1 VSARARVAPHEVV
14 ALRAISGAL
23 STTVD
28 EGATYSGPSPTLGV
42 GRTGH
47 RELYVRGIQLAA
59 SLPDV
64 AKVKSW
70 DTLFALWQQHQIAAP
85 YPPTTIGLRL
95 YHIGRLAKAFPAGPQ
110 TVTLELL
117 KEWLASFDWAPQTRR
132 SMNSSLRAFW
142 DWLIETGRATDSPP
156 HRLPR
161 VRVPRPKP
169 RPAPE
174 ADFRFA
180 LSISDRRTRLAIMLA
195 GYCGLR
201 RGEIARARRE
211 DMEPDLVGHA
221 LRVIGKGGH
230 VRLVPLPDPIVVE
243 IRKVESGWLFPSSRP
258 QDNGRHISA
267 HWLGKLVTRN
277 LPRDLT
283 THTLRHRC
291 ATVAYAGSKDLRAV
305 QELLGH
311 SKPEI
316 TAMYTAVS
324 DNDVRAAMMH
334 AVAS

>member
-1 VSARARVAPHEVV
+1 MRRS
-14 ALRAISGAL
+14 LF
-23 STTVD
+23 
-28 EGATYSGPSPTLGV
+28 
-42 GRTGH
+42 
-47 RELYVRGIQLAA
+47 VRGIQLAQSVTDGA
-59 SLPDV
+59 DV
-64 AKVKSW
+64 LSW
-70 DTLFALWQQHQIAAP
+70 EHLLQLWEEHQLAAP
-85 YPPTTIGLRL
+85 YPRTTIDLRL
-95 YHIGRLAKAFPAGPQ
+95 YHLRRLAKAFPGGPDM
-110 TVTLELL
+110 VTLELL
-117 KEWLASFDWAPQTRR
+117 KAWLAKHEWAPQTRR
-132 SMNSSLRAFW
+132 SYHSSLRSFW
-142 DWLIETGRATDSPP
+142 GWLVETGRAVDSPP

-180 LSISDRRTRLAIMLA
+180 LSIADRRTRLAIMLA

-211 DMEPDLVGHA
+211 DMEADLLGYS
-221 LRVIGKGGH
+221 LRVVGKGGH
-230 VRLVPLPDPIVVE
+230 VRLVPLPEPIVVE

-324 DNDVRAAMMH
+324 DDDVRAAMMH